1 MEKKISRK
9 LLKTML
15 ALLLTIMMITENILL
30 INAENT
36 LNTNWSENTDTYAEN
51 VQPVKPVITLKRNKK
66 KVIVTIKNWQK
77 NTKYQIYVKKRGKY
91 KRIKTIRKNK
101 YSFKFDRSKVCRVK
115 VRVAKNID
123 GKTIFSDYSR
133 KTIESGLN
141 CVKKGAAAQKILH
154 KYLKNNRQYMGS
166 RGTRKYYLF
175 EHRDYCWI
183 NVKDND
189 ETHVGNAYRLVYLKK
204 VTNHNSNV
212 CQRYNVKFV
221 MWGDAASYGLYG
233 KIYIMKD
240 GKIVFKL
247 KSGALVGKKLR
258 IRKRYKIVLK
268 ELEESDKTVIGF

>member
-1 MEKKISRK
+1 MKKRI
-9 LLKTML
+9 LKTIL
-15 ALLLTIMMITENILL
+15 VLLLTLSTLLDNVQPIYAVEN
-30 INAENT
+30 NQNT
-36 LNTNWSENTDTYAEN
+36 SQPENTDTHAEN
-51 VQPVKPVITLKRNKK
+51 VEPVKPVITLKRKNKK
-66 KVIVTIKNWQK
+66 VTVTIKNWQE

-189 ETHVGNAYRLVYLKK
+189 ETHVGSAYRLVYLKK

>member
-1 MEKKISRK
+1 MKKRI
-9 LLKTML
+9 LKTIL
-15 ALLLTIMMITENILL
+15 VLLLTLSTLL
-30 INAENT
+30 DNVQPINAVENNQ
-36 LNTNWSENTDTYAEN
+36 NTSQPENTDTYAEN

-77 NTKYQIYVKKRGKY
+77 NTEYQIYVKKRGKY

-141 CVKKGAAAQKILH
+141 CVKKGVAAQKILH

-240 GKIVFKL
+240 GKIVFKF